1 MNFKQQV
8 KEAVLQVND
17 LHTHFFTEAGVVK
30 AVNGVSF
37 ELKRG
42 ERIAI
47 VGESGSG
54 KSAMAMSLI
63 RLLAYPGKLVSGEVF
78 IGGRDITKLSE
89 AELNG
94 IRGSEVG
101 SIFQDPM
108 SSLDPVMRVSEQMVS
123 PIMRHLRLSRREAHS
138 LAVRWLDKVGI
149 PDAASRIDAYPF
161 EMSGGMRQR
170 VMIAMALACRPK
182 ILIADEPTTA
192 LDVTVQAQILGL
204 LARLQAEFGMGM
216 LLITHNLGVVAQ
228 IAQRVLVMYAGRVV
242 EEAPVRELFGEPLHP
257 YTEGLLGATP
267 RMHQDAEEGARRR
280 LIDILGMVPQ
290 PDQLPVGCAF
300 APRCPKA
307 FARCQVEQPALLP
320 TRDGRKS
327 ACFLTQGADPA

>member
-1 MNFKQQV
+1 MPAILEVRGLTTQFAGPKGFV
-8 KEAVLQVND
+8 TVVDKVG
-17 LHTHFFTEAGVVK
+17 FTLE
-30 AVNGVSF
+30 
-37 ELKRG
+37 EG
-42 ERIAI
+42 ETLAI
-47 VGESGSG
+47 VGESGCG
-54 KSAMAMSLI
+54 KSVTAMSVLRVLPEPPARI
-63 RLLAYPGKLVSGEVF
+63 AAGEVLF
-78 IGGRDITKLSE
+78 AGRDLLRLEEDQMRKVRGRDISM
-89 AELNG
+89 
-94 IRGSEVG
+94 
-101 SIFQDPM
+101 IFQEPM
-108 SSLDPVMRVSEQMVS
+108 TSLNPVMTIGQQIVEAIREHREITGQEAIEEAIALLERV
-123 PIMRHLRLSRREAHS
+123 R
-138 LAVRWLDKVGI
+138 I
-149 PDAASRIDAYPF
+149 PDARQRIDEYPHRL
-161 EMSGGMRQR
+161 SGGMRQR

-242 EEAPVRELFGEPLHP
+242 EEASVRELFGEPLHP

>member
-1 MNFKQQV
+1 MPAILEVRGLTTQFAGPKGFV
-8 KEAVLQVND
+8 TVVDKVG
-17 LHTHFFTEAGVVK
+17 FTLE
-30 AVNGVSF
+30 
-37 ELKRG
+37 EG
-42 ERIAI
+42 ETLAI
-47 VGESGSG
+47 VGESGCG
-54 KSAMAMSLI
+54 KSVTAMSVLRVLPEPPARI
-63 RLLAYPGKLVSGEVF
+63 AAGEVLF
-78 IGGRDITKLSE
+78 AGRDLLRLEEDQMRKVRGRDISM
-89 AELNG
+89 
-94 IRGSEVG
+94 
-101 SIFQDPM
+101 IFQEPM
-108 SSLDPVMRVSEQMVS
+108 TSLNPVMTIGQQIVEAMREHREITGQEAIEEAIALLERV
-123 PIMRHLRLSRREAHS
+123 R
-138 LAVRWLDKVGI
+138 I
-149 PDAASRIDAYPF
+149 PDARQRIDEYPHRL
-161 EMSGGMRQR
+161 SGGMRQR

>member
-1 MNFKQQV
+1 MPAILEVRGLTTQFAGPKGFV
-8 KEAVLQVND
+8 TVVDKVG
-17 LHTHFFTEAGVVK
+17 FTLE
-30 AVNGVSF
+30 
-37 ELKRG
+37 EG
-42 ERIAI
+42 ETLAI
-47 VGESGSG
+47 VGESGCG
-54 KSAMAMSLI
+54 KSVTAMSVLRVLPEPPARI
-63 RLLAYPGKLVSGEVF
+63 AAGEVLF
-78 IGGRDITKLSE
+78 AGRDLLRLEEDQMRKVRGRDISM
-89 AELNG
+89 
-94 IRGSEVG
+94 
-101 SIFQDPM
+101 IFQEPM
-108 SSLDPVMRVSEQMVS
+108 TSLNPVMTIGQQIVEAIREHREITGQEAIEEAIALLERV
-123 PIMRHLRLSRREAHS
+123 R
-138 LAVRWLDKVGI
+138 I
-149 PDAASRIDAYPF
+149 PDARQRIDEYPHRL
-161 EMSGGMRQR
+161 SGGMRQR

>member
-1 MNFKQQV
+1 MPAILEVRGLTTQF
-8 KEAVLQVND
+8 
-17 LHTHFFTEAGVVK
+17 AGPKGFVTVVDK
-30 AVNGVSF
+30 VGFAL
-37 ELKRG
+37 EEG
-42 ERIAI
+42 ETLAI
-47 VGESGSG
+47 VGESGCG
-54 KSAMAMSLI
+54 KSVTAMSVLRVLPEPPARI
-63 RLLAYPGKLVSGEVF
+63 AAGEVLF
-78 IGGRDITKLSE
+78 AGRDLLRLEEDQMRKVRGRDISM
-89 AELNG
+89 
-94 IRGSEVG
+94 
-101 SIFQDPM
+101 IFQEPM
-108 SSLDPVMRVSEQMVS
+108 TSLNPVMTIGQQIVEAIREHREITGQEAIEEAIALLERV
-123 PIMRHLRLSRREAHS
+123 R
-138 LAVRWLDKVGI
+138 I
-149 PDAASRIDAYPF
+149 PDARQRIDEYPHRL
-161 EMSGGMRQR
+161 SGGMRQR

-242 EEAPVRELFGEPLHP
+242 EEAPMRELFGEPLHP

-280 LIDILGMVPQ
+280 LIDILGVVPQ

>member
-1 MNFKQQV
+1 MPAILEVRGLTTQF
-8 KEAVLQVND
+8 
-17 LHTHFFTEAGVVK
+17 AGPKGFVTVVDK
-30 AVNGVSF
+30 VGFALEEGAT
-37 ELKRG
+37 L
-42 ERIAI
+42 AI
-47 VGESGSG
+47 VGESGCG
-54 KSAMAMSLI
+54 KSVTAMSVLRVLPEPPARI
-63 RLLAYPGKLVSGEVF
+63 AAGEVLF
-78 IGGRDITKLSE
+78 AGRDLLRLEEDEMRRVRGRDISM
-89 AELNG
+89 
-94 IRGSEVG
+94 
-101 SIFQDPM
+101 IFQEPM
-108 SSLDPVMRVSEQMVS
+108 TSLNPVMTVGQQIVEAIREHREITGQDAIEEAVALLERV
-123 PIMRHLRLSRREAHS
+123 R
-138 LAVRWLDKVGI
+138 I
-149 PDAASRIDAYPF
+149 PDARQRIDEYPHRL
-161 EMSGGMRQR
+161 SGGMRQR

>member
-1 MNFKQQV
+1 MPAILEVRGLTTQFAGPKGFV
-8 KEAVLQVND
+8 TVVDKVG
-17 LHTHFFTEAGVVK
+17 FTLE
-30 AVNGVSF
+30 
-37 ELKRG
+37 EG
-42 ERIAI
+42 ETLAI
-47 VGESGSG
+47 VGESGCG
-54 KSAMAMSLI
+54 KSVTAMSVLRVLPEPPARI
-63 RLLAYPGKLVSGEVF
+63 AAGEVLF
-78 IGGRDITKLSE
+78 AGRDLLRLEEDQMRKVRGRDISM
-89 AELNG
+89 
-94 IRGSEVG
+94 
-101 SIFQDPM
+101 IFQEPM
-108 SSLDPVMRVSEQMVS
+108 TSLNPVMTVGQQSVEAIREHREITGQEAIEEAIALLERV
-123 PIMRHLRLSRREAHS
+123 R
-138 LAVRWLDKVGI
+138 I
-149 PDAASRIDAYPF
+149 PDARQRIDEYPHRL
-161 EMSGGMRQR
+161 SGGMRQR